1 MEPVEAVCAIP
12 APPVSRFDFGWL
24 AGHTD
29 EAPGKLRSEAPKGA
43 LYGFTQQIHRFGMVW
58 LVKLT

>member
-43 LYGFTQQIHRFGMVW
+43 LSAANP
-58 LVKLT
+58 